1 MNKVGENMYKVV
13 LFDLDGTLIDPRLGI
28 INSVTYAL
36 NKYNIEVKDSSELL
50 KFIGPPLVVSFETF
64 YNFSKEKAI
73 EATSFYREYYKDKGV
88 NENVLYDGVK
98 ELLKKLHE
106 NNFIVGLATSKPE
119 IFAKHILLHYDILKY
134 FDIIAGATLDGN
146 ISSKEQVI
154 ELALSKLSNYSKN
167 QIVMVGDRHFD
178 INGASYHLLDSIGVL
193 YGFGSKEELKEANA
207 TYIVDS
213 IERIFEIVSKKDN

>member
-1 MNKVGENMYKVV
+1 MYKVV

-36 NKYNIEVKDSSELL
+36 NKYNIKVKDSSELL
-50 KFIGPPLVVSFETF
+50 KFIGPPLVVSFQSF

-73 EATSFYREYYKDKGV
+73 EATSYYREYYKDKGV

-98 ELLKKLHE
+98 ELLNLLH
-106 NNFIVGLATSKPE
+106 NNNYVIALATSKPE

-134 FDIIAGATLDGN
+134 FDVIAGATLDGS

-154 ELALSKLSNYSKN
+154 ELALSKLNNYSKN
-167 QIVMVGDRHFD
+167 EIIMVGDRHFD
-178 INGASYHLLDSIGVL
+178 INGASYHNLDSIGVL

-207 TYIVDS
+207 TYIIDS
-213 IERIFEIVSKKDN
+213 IKQIFEIVSKKDN

>member
-1 MNKVGENMYKVV
+1 MYKVV

-36 NKYNIEVKDSSELL
+36 NKYNIKVKDSSELL
-50 KFIGPPLVVSFETF
+50 KFIGPPLVVSFQSF

-73 EATSFYREYYKDKGV
+73 EATSYYREYYKDKGV

-98 ELLKKLHE
+98 ELLNLLH
-106 NNFIVGLATSKPE
+106 NNNYVIALATSKPE

-134 FDIIAGATLDGN
+134 FDVIAGATLDGS

-154 ELALSKLSNYSKN
+154 ELALSKLNNYSKN
-167 QIVMVGDRHFD
+167 EIIMVGDRHFD
-178 INGASYHLLDSIGVL
+178 INGASYHNLDSIGVL

-213 IERIFEIVSKKDN
+213 IEQIFEIVSKKDN